1 MRARLSSSHRRVVL
15 VAVCVCGL
23 ALGGCSGK
31 QAKAGAGGGGFSRPP
46 MPVEAASVTEQT
58 VQDRFEAVG
67 TVDAGDAITVVSEID
82 GIVVSLPFKEGQR
95 IERGG
100 LIAQI
105 DDVQAKAEVERAQAL
120 RDQRQSTFERV
131 KSVVSQNA
139 GTPQDLDDAAAA
151 LKVAEADLDLAQ
163 SRLEKTRITAPFAGI
178 AGSRAVSPGAF
189 VRAGEKITSLA
200 KVDEVR
206 IIFSVPERYLAR
218 LHRGASVTIT
228 TTAFPGYSLQGTIDV
243 IEPILDASTRT
254 ARVIAVAKNP
264 DGKLRPG
271 MSANIVVVLAS
282 RENALT
288 IPSEAV
294 FVEGDQSLVYVIN
307 PDSTVARTPLTLG
320 TRLADAV
327 EVLDGLKMGDRVVRA
342 GHQKLFPGA
351 KVMPVMGGEENA
363 PAGGAPA
370 SAGGAPASEGGAP
383 AAADSSQGSS
393 SR

>member
-1 MRARLSSSHRRVVL
+1 MRMRSRLWSSSLHVVL
-15 VAVCVCGL
+15 AAACVSGAAV
-23 ALGGCSGK
+23 LGGCSGK
-31 QAKAGAGGGGFSRPP
+31 QAGAGAGGGGFSRPP
-46 MPVEAASVTEQT
+46 MPVEAATVVEQT

-67 TVDAGDAITVVSEID
+67 TVDAGDAITVVSEIA
-82 GIVVSLPFKEGQR
+82 GIVVSLPFQEGQR

-120 RDQRQSTFERV
+120 RDQRQSTYERV
-131 KSVVSQNA
+131 QSVVSQNA

-151 LKVAEADLDLAQ
+151 LKVAEADLALAQ
-163 SRLEKTRITAPFAGI
+163 SRLDKTRITAPFAGI

-189 VRAGEKITSLA
+189 VRAGEEITTLA
-200 KVDEVR
+200 KIEEVR
-206 IIFSVPERYLAR
+206 IIFSVPERHLAR
-218 LHRGASVTIT
+218 LHRGAAVTIT
-228 TTAFPGYSLQGTIDV
+228 TTAFPGYALQGRIDV

-271 MSANIVVVLAS
+271 MSANVVVVLSS

-307 PDSTVARTPLTLG
+307 PDSTVARTALSLG

-327 EVLDGLKMGDRVVRA
+327 EVLDGLKAGDRVVRT

-351 KVMPVMGGEENA
+351 KVMPVMGGENA

-370 SAGGAPASEGGAP
+370 PAA
-383 AAADSSQGSS
+383 AAADSAQGSS
-393 SR
+393 AR

>member
-1 MRARLSSSHRRVVL
+1 MRSRIRNPFHVL
-15 VAVCVCGL
+15 LLVLCGAGL
-23 ALGGCSGK
+23 AALAGCSGK
-31 QAKAGAGGGGFSRPP
+31 DAGAGGGGGFSRPP
-46 MPVEAASVTEQT
+46 MPVEVAGVTQQM

-67 TVDAGDAITVVSEID
+67 TVEAGDAITVVSEID
-82 GIVVSLPFKEGQR
+82 GLVVSIPFQEGQA
-95 IERGG
+95 IDRGG

-105 DDVQAKAEVERAQAL
+105 DDVQARAEVERARAL

-163 SRLEKTRITAPFAGI
+163 SRLDKTRITAPFAGI
-178 AGSRAVSPGAF
+178 TGARAVSKGAW
-189 VRAGEKITSLA
+189 VRAGEEITTLA
-200 KVDEVR
+200 KIQEIR
-206 IIFSVPERYLAR
+206 ILFSVPERHLGR
-218 LHRGASVTIT
+218 LHRGAKAAIS
-228 TTAFPGYSLQGTIDV
+228 TTAFPGYTLEGTIDV

-254 ARVIAVAKNP
+254 ARVIAVARNP
-264 DGKLRPG
+264 EGKLRPG
-271 MSANIVVVLAS
+271 MSANVVVVLAR
-282 RENALT
+282 RENAIT

-307 PDSTVARTPLTLG
+307 PDSTVARTPLSLG

-327 EVLDGLKMGDRVVRA
+327 EVLDGLKPGQQVVRA

-351 KVMPVMGGEENA
+351 KVMPVSSQQQSA

-370 SAGGAPASEGGAP
+370 
-383 AAADSSQGSS
+383 AADADSAQGE
-393 SR
+393 